1 MTSRP
6 LEVLPVGLRER
17 VLAASRHAR
26 QAGTPTPEIAEIS
39 PTQGLRRAA
48 DSLHA
53 LLCTLT
59 DDDWRTPVLRDLDV
73 QGLIGHL
80 IGVEDDVRRSLLGDP
95 AVRDLDHVESTQAS
109 AVRQLGRPAAL
120 TRAEW
125 RAAVDRTIASVD
137 AAGDLHADVAV
148 HGMRLTV
155 AALLNVRTFELWI
168 HENDIR
174 QATGRPPSV
183 PDAPTLRLMTGLAT
197 DLLPQAIGRTAL
209 HGPIDVRL
217 VLTGPGGG
225 TWDLPVGDAPAR
237 GARRHAITR
246 SRLRVV
252 ADSVGFCR
260 LAGNRLAPADLDI
273 NVTGDVHLAAG
284 VLAAVSSL
292 ALD

>member
-1 MTSRP
+1 MI
-6 LEVLPVGLRER
+6 EVLPVGLRER

-26 QAGTPTPEIAEIS
+26 QAGTPTPEVAEIS
-39 PTQGLRRAA
+39 PTQGLRHAA

-53 LLCTLT
+53 LLRTLT
-59 DDDWRTPVLRDLDV
+59 DDEWRTPVLRDLDV

-80 IGVEDDVRRSLLGDP
+80 IGVEDDVRRSLRGDP
-95 AVRDLDHVESTQAS
+95 DVRDVDHVESTQAS
-109 AVRQLGRPAAL
+109 ALQQVGRPAAL

-125 RAAVDRTIASVD
+125 RAAVDRTIALVD
-137 AAGDLHADVAV
+137 AAGDLDADVAV

-155 AALLNVRTFELWI
+155 AVLLTVRTFELWI

-174 QATGRPPSV
+174 HATGRPPSV
-183 PDAPTLRLMTGLAT
+183 PDAPTLQLMTGLAIE
-197 DLLPQAIGRTAL
+197 LLPQAAAGAAL

-225 TWDLPVGDAPAR
+225 TWDLTVGDEPAR

-246 SRLRVV
+246 SRLRIVT
-252 ADSVGFCR
+252 DSVGFCR
-260 LAGNRLAPADLDI
+260 LAGNRVTPADLDI
-273 NVTGDVHLAAG
+273 HVSGDAHLATG
-284 VLAAVSSL
+284 VLAAVSAL